1 MTQRNRVLYGLSI
14 LFGAV
19 AGCLLLRLALG
30 MPYNSPGVYTHLALY
45 VLYPVQ
51 LLRQM
56 DDQSIFIL
64 FYVLFWS
71 YVLIVRVIVYDAPLG
86 RTLLRMLIW
95 MAVVALPFL
104 PLGIEYLSLARYSTA
119 INNYMLRLLPFG
131 GLLVSLFLCNH
142 IYFKQSYRVAGAW
155 AIVNFVLIIMVITL
169 ADLLPMLKSRI
180 FLHSLGYR
188 VSVIN
193 TFLSTMPVLSLLLAI
208 LLSFFYIVMF
218 ERRFLRA
225 TDKKS
230 RLLNVVIPVGVSIAL
245 FFVLL
250 ILRDDFRRYRFY
262 DYRGGIAT
270 TYFAAYDDRVLVS
283 FDRNEVRIARGRQS
297 VFYPFGKFS
306 GEEVL
311 KRDAEEITR
320 MKLIEGLDYYRLA
333 RILAIVAHGPRDTL
347 LYRGLR
353 PMISGISH
361 RIPKELRPWADYLD
375 QRYETP
381 SGDITVTGWI
391 KVNGVDLAR
400 TEFFVN
406 RVMLSETRVV
416 EPVWQGRTDS
426 EGGFHFSCYMEAR
439 SGDGYFQVSFLLPDT
454 VIGIDMRSVKV
465 VAPLPVVFNP
475 GNYVFDTVSISVG
488 RGGVVSQL
496 KRLSILAS
504 AELDSFELIL
514 PDMASSAPY
523 SMSGSVTAS
532 GELRGI
538 ALECTST
545 EADTL
550 SQNVIVEEMSASKFH
565 LREREGTVVVR
576 RY

>member
-1 MTQRNRVLYGLSI
+1 M
-14 LFGAV
+14 
-19 AGCLLLRLALG
+19 RLALG
-30 MPYNSPGVYTHLALY
+30 MPYNSPGVYTHVAWF

-64 FYVLFWS
+64 FYVLLWS

-86 RTLLRMLIW
+86 RAFLRMLIW

-104 PLGIEYLSLARYSTA
+104 PLGIEYLSLARYSTT
-119 INNYMLRLLPFG
+119 INNYVLRLLPFG

-155 AIVNFVLIIMVITL
+155 AIVNFVLIIMLITL

-208 LLSFFYIVMF
+208 FLSIFYIVMF
-218 ERRFLRA
+218 ERRFVRIRG
-225 TDKKS
+225 KKS
-230 RLLNVVIPVGVSIAL
+230 RLLSVVIPVGVSIAL
-245 FFVLL
+245 FLVLL

-270 TYFAAYDDRVLVS
+270 TYFAAYDDRILVS

-306 GEEVL
+306 GEEIL
-311 KRDAEEITR
+311 KKDAAEIIR

-353 PMISGISH
+353 PLISGTSH
-361 RIPKELRPWADYLD
+361 RVPNELKPWADYLD
-375 QRYETP
+375 HRYEMP

-391 KVNGVDLAR
+391 KVNGVDLAL

-406 RVMLSETRVV
+406 KVMFSQERAL
-416 EPVWQGRTDS
+416 EPVWQGRTDP
-426 EGGFHFSCYMEAR
+426 EGKFHFSCYSDPR
-439 SGDGYFQVSFLLPDT
+439 SSDGYFQVSFLLPDT
-454 VIGIDMRSVKV
+454 VIGIDIRSLKV
-465 VAPLPVVFNP
+465 GAPLPVVFNP
-475 GNYVFDTVSISVG
+475 GDYVFDTVSISVG
-488 RGGVVSQL
+488 RGGVVSQF

-514 PDMASSAPY
+514 SDMAPSIPY

-532 GELRGI
+532 GELRDI
-538 ALECTST
+538 ALECAST
-545 EADTL
+545 EVDT
-550 SQNVIVEEMSASKFH
+550 SKQNVIIEEMSASRFH
-565 LREREGTVVVR
+565 LREQEGTVVVR